1 MSKQSVMRIL
11 KQIQKNCDTDIER
24 DGWGNLHR
32 ETCILHRYFQ
42 SIGMKQSTMPG
53 CLGGEKPC
61 SEMLRILGAD
71 TSLTHCP
78 TIHKEIYDIA
88 KNYKLPRN
96 VMKI

>member
-42 SIGMKQSTMPG
+42 STGRKQSTMAG
-53 CLGGEKPC
+53 CLGGEEPC
-61 SEMLRILGAD
+61 PEMLRILGLD
-71 TSLTHCP
+71 TREEHCP
-78 TIHKEIYDIA
+78 TIHRDVYELI

-96 VMKI
+96 VKI

>member
-42 SIGMKQSTMPG
+42 STGRKQSTMAG
-53 CLGGEKPC
+53 CLGGEEPC
-61 SEMLRILGAD
+61 PEMLRILGLDAREE
-71 TSLTHCP
+71 HCP
-78 TIHKEIYDIA
+78 TIHRDVYELI

-96 VMKI
+96 VKI